1 MIDLQIIN
9 DNIWVFLSH
18 SHNDYD
24 KVIQV
29 RNMLE
34 KRKFKPLMFFLKCLE
49 NETEIDSLIK
59 REIDCRFRFI
69 LCDSESAHASK
80 WVQEEVRYI
89 KEEKR
94 RYCEKVN
101 LDTMT
106 MEEVNAQLQKFEQ
119 CSTITILYSKDR
131 EDRLQPVIDELLA
144 FDMKVQVGKLEDL
157 MKEANPIETLKEL
170 TESGFVAIL
179 QGSSFP
185 FDFIC
190 EFMKVTDSISKKVI
204 ILDENRSSSLIDTIM
219 YRIDDYHELLDWS
232 ARVYGDARIKLIE
245 EAIYHG
251 GPPTFQL
258 LLASIY
264 ENGLDGVNVDYEKA
278 LEWLESARYGDGL
291 AVDGAIDRVKEK
303 IEQQHKNHEADSSK
317 Q

>member
-1 MIDLQIIN
+1 MIDLQVIN
-9 DNIWVFLSH
+9 DNVWVFLSH

-49 NETEIDSLIK
+49 NDTEIDSLIK
-59 REIDCRFRFI
+59 REIDCRYRFI
-69 LCDSESAHASK
+69 LCDSANAQASK

-94 RYCEKVN
+94 RYCETVN

-106 MEEVNAQLQKFEQ
+106 IDEVNAQLQKFEQ
-119 CSTITILYSKDR
+119 RSSVTILYSNDR
-131 EDRLQPVIDELLA
+131 KNSLQSVIDDLLA
-144 FDMKVQVGKLEDL
+144 FDMKVQVGKLEELVDG
-157 MKEANPIETLKEL
+157 ENPMETLIEL
-170 TESGFVAIL
+170 TQSGFVVFL
-179 QGSSFP
+179 LGSSFP
-185 FDFIC
+185 IDFVH
-190 EFMKVTDSISKKVI
+190 EFIKVSDTVSKKVI
-204 ILDENRSSSLIDTIM
+204 ILDENCRASLIDTILF
-219 YRIDDYHELLDWS
+219 RIDDYRELMDWS
-232 ARVYGDARIKLIE
+232 VRLYGDARIKLIE

-264 ENGLDGVNVDYEKA
+264 ENGQYGVDVDLEKA
-278 LEWLESARYGDGL
+278 LDWLKAARYEDGL
-291 AVDGAIDRVKEK
+291 AVDNQIARIEEK
-303 IEQQHKNHEADSSK
+303 LKK
-317 Q
+317 QGKRGYL